1 MPVIGRTPERVDL
14 SETAAFFLALKRD
27 QEWRDRL
34 VADLQ
39 FGRRNYVRLS
49 SAYQINFPPGLLEP
63 FVDLRRTRRANLLLP
78 LTTREKR
85 PLLNFSVS
93 GPAGGPATV
102 TSRPSIAGL
111 QKLNLTA
118 LVDEG
123 SAWRELAPLIDED
136 LWESICLF
144 SPTLF
149 EDVFLKR
156 RKEKLVPALVDYLS
170 SGLHFQVSEDDVLR
184 WRTRTKEAAGRLV
197 EWLGEPPDP
206 FSSSEEVLLAI
217 PEMERLPASIPEV
230 DEVVDRYVEAV
241 LIAHNHREAA
251 LLEALAE
258 YGRRYELII
267 EVELPLLEPSRVRV
281 EEDLPFR
288 LPPLAMQSWV
298 EQTIALG
305 DARSAHLE
313 ARIEDPAVEFRRD
326 PPRVRELAGHDGSG
340 WLEAVRVSREAVA
353 LYTSAPE
360 RPRYL
365 KIAVRLGVVR
375 YLMATCL
382 ILILI
387 NLAGIFFALSLSSGD
402 LAGALAVVVVPTTVA
417 ATFALVREQ
426 TALANRLQAASRG
439 ALAAS
444 TVALWGVASVLLV
457 SRGDPMA
464 GHQERPLNA
473 PQSQVPTSSQRYDGH
488 THGGSHG
495 EKRSKRQGKSRG
507 S

>member
-1 MPVIGRTPERVDL
+1 MRAIRRAPERVDL

-27 QEWRDRL
+27 REWRDRL

-39 FGRRNYVRLS
+39 FGRRNFVRLS
-49 SAYQINFPPGLLEP
+49 SAYQINFPPGLLGP
-63 FVDLRRTRRANLLLP
+63 FVDLGRTRRANLLLP

-85 PLLNFSVS
+85 PLLNFRVS
-93 GPAGGPATV
+93 GPSGGPATV

-123 SAWRELAPLIDED
+123 SAWQELTPLIDED

-149 EDVFLKR
+149 EDVFLEKR
-156 RKEKLVPALVDYLS
+156 KGKFVPALADYLS
-170 SGLHFQVSEDDVLR
+170 RGLHFHVSEEAVLR
-184 WRTRTKEAAGRLV
+184 WREKTKEAADRLIQ
-197 EWLGEPPDP
+197 WLGEPPEP
-206 FSSSEEVLLAI
+206 LSSSEEVLLAI

-230 DEVVDRYVEAV
+230 DQVVDRYVEAV
-241 LIAHNHREAA
+241 LTAHDHREAA

-258 YGRRYELII
+258 YGRRYELIV

-288 LPPLAMQSWV
+288 FAPLTMQSWV

-313 ARIEDPAVEFRRD
+313 ARIEDPIVEFRSD
-326 PPRVRELAGHDGSG
+326 SPRVRDLAGHDGSG

-365 KIAVRLGVVR
+365 KISVRLGVVW
-375 YLMATCL
+375 YVMATGL
-382 ILILI
+382 VLTLV
-387 NLAGIFFALSLSSGD
+387 NLAGVFIALSLGSND

-426 TALANRLQAASRG
+426 TALANRLQAASRV
-439 ALAAS
+439 ALAVSAI
-444 TVALWGVASVLLV
+444 ALWGVASVLLL
-457 SRGDPMA
+457 SRSDPTT
-464 GHQERPLNA
+464 GRQERPPDA
-473 PQSQVPTSSQRYDGH
+473 PKSQVPTSSQRYDGH
-488 THGGSHG
+488 KHGGSDG
-495 EKRSKRQGKSRG
+495 EKRSKRQRKSRG
-507 S
+507 R

>member
-1 MPVIGRTPERVDL
+1 VDL

-123 SAWRELAPLIDED
+123 SAWRELTPLIDED

-149 EDVFLKR
+149 KDVFLK
-156 RKEKLVPALVDYLS
+156 KGKDKFVPALADYLS
-170 SGLHFQVSEDDVLR
+170 SGLPFRVSEDDVLR
-184 WRTRTKEAAGRLV
+184 WRRRTKEAADRLV
-197 EWLGEPPDP
+197 AWLGEPPDP
-206 FSSSEEVLLAI
+206 LSSSEEVLFAL
-217 PEMERLPASIPEV
+217 PEMESPPASISAV

-241 LIAHNHREAA
+241 LAAHRHQEEA
-251 LLEALAE
+251 LLKTLAE
-258 YGRRYELII
+258 YGRRYELIV

-288 LPPLAMQSWV
+288 FEPWTRQSWV

-305 DARSAHLE
+305 DVRSAHLE
-313 ARIEDPAVEFRRD
+313 ARVEDPIVEFRSS
-326 PPRVRELAGHDGSG
+326 PPRVRDLTGHDGSG
-340 WLEAVRVSREAVA
+340 WFEAVRVSREAVA

-375 YLMATCL
+375 YVMATCL
-382 ILILI
+382 ILILV
-387 NLAGIFFALSLSSGD
+387 NLAGIFFALCLGSND

-426 TALANRLQAASRG
+426 TALASRLQAASRV

-444 TVALWGVASVLLV
+444 TIALWVVASALLI
-457 SRGDPMA
+457 SRADPTTI
-464 GHQERPLNA
+464 HEKRPL
-473 PQSQVPTSSQRYDGH
+473 PESQSQLPTSSQRYDGIK
-488 THGGSHG
+488 HGGPHG
-495 EKRSKRQGKSRG
+495 EERSTRKRTSRG
-507 S
+507 R